1 MLSSLYPL
9 DELWA
14 ITQLKYEGKEL
25 SRVAGVDVSYRDDHY
40 ASALVTFEGNEVAN
54 IKVKAGVS
62 KEPYTPSLFFLK
74 EGPIISDLIYKEPID
89 LLFVNGHGICHPYSY
104 GLATVVGMTHGIP
117 TVGFAREL
125 IKGDYDEAPSESHD
139 VTYIAQK
146 GIIKAAAI
154 RTTKGKKPVYISQG
168 FGISL
173 KKTIEEYRTWA
184 TRGKVP
190 EPLRLAHL
198 HAKRHALKGE
208 KLHG

>member
-1 MLSSLYPL
+1 MLESLYQF
-9 DELWA
+9 EKLWA
-14 ITQLKYEGKEL
+14 ITQFTSEQETIK
-25 SRVAGVDVSYRDDHY
+25 RVAGIDVAYQKNRY
-40 ASALVTFEGNEVAN
+40 VSAMVTFEGLKIADT
-54 IKVKAGVS
+54 KVSSGTS
-62 KEPYTPSLFFLK
+62 NDPYVPSLFFLK
-74 EGPIISDLIYKEPID
+74 EGPIISELIYGASID

-117 TVGFAREL
+117 TIGFAREL
-125 IKGDYDEAPSESHD
+125 IKGDYDKAPSGNPN

-173 KKTIEEYRTWA
+173 KRTIEEYHKWA
-184 TRGKVP
+184 IRGKVP

-198 HAKRHALKGE
+198 HAKRLALKGE
-208 KLHG
+208 GTHG